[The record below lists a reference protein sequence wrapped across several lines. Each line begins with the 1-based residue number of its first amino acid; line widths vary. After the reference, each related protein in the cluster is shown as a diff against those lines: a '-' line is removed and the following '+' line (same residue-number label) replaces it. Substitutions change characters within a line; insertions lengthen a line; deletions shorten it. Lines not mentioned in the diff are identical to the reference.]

1 MLVYPEFTRGIY
13 NGNLVK
19 MDHLG
24 GTTILETSFHA
35 LVIVIDSERFFDSSG
50 PKILLAQRRLRS
62 RVGGPETV
70 GLSPA
75 KLGWRDGGFTL

>member
-13 NGNLVK
+13 NGNPVK

-35 LVIVIDSERFFDSSG
+35 LAIVIDSERIFDSSG
-50 PKILLAQRRLRS
+50 PKI
-62 RVGGPETV
+62 GPETV

-75 KLGWRDGGFTL
+75 KLGWWDGGMLGWWFHIIDR